1 MVTKELCEVLEEE
14 LLEVVEKKDKDSARH
29 FVTLLL
35 QQVEMKEEARQKE
48 NRVVI
53 ELQALRNDLKTVVEV
68 MNSRFEAIDKRFE
81 DMNKRFEAI
90 DKRFEDMNKRFEDMN
105 KRFEDMNK
113 RFEDINKRFT
123 MLMWFMGILISVAT
137 AIIKWL

>member
-29 FVTLLL
+29 FVALLL

-81 DMNKRFEAI
+81 DMNR
-90 DKRFEDMNKRFEDMN
+90 RFEDM
-105 KRFEDMNK
+105 
-113 RFEDINKRFT
+113 NKRFT